1 MMSVILIINDGDL
14 RPLGM
19 EFLDLGHVA
28 TGIAERDKFEFR
40 FTLRTMRGVEFDV
53 HLPARRAA
61 AAEVPVDQ
69 KARLDLID
77 MELFVNTDEF
87 FAHECRLYQALSV
100 FSKKSFLLLRKFQKT
115 AVGWRGVPR
124 ISFRRNQAG

>member
-1 MMSVILIINDGDL
+1 MMSVILIINDGGL

-28 TGIAERDKFEFR
+28 AGIAERDEFEFR

-53 HLPARRAA
+53 HLPARRAT

-69 KARLDLID
+69 QVRLDFID
-77 MELFVNTDEF
+77 IEFFINTDEF
-87 FAHECRLYQALSV
+87 FDHD
-100 FSKKSFLLLRKFQKT
+100 FLL
-115 AVGWRGVPR
+115 
-124 ISFRRNQAG
+124 